1 MTYSIKCLQDLELAA
16 RVRAALLEH
25 FPNVRVQANSGTL
38 VVETAALKAGKTKAS
53 GSHQGHGGKNP
64 GVEYVEVHVLNDIF
78 RQAAESFDRNT
89 SRVTICGINKEGN
102 MSDQLEVLLLD
113 DEPIVG
119 KRLKPALAKIGC
131 NVEVFEEP
139 AVALKRLDEK
149 NFDVVVT
156 DIRMDDIDGIQVL
169 EHVRE
174 KSQRTKVIM
183 ITGYAMMALA
193 REAME
198 KGAFDFIAK
207 PFQPDDLRRVIA
219 KAAKELGSSINF
231 EVESGI

>member
-1 MTYSIKCLQDLELAA
+1 
-16 RVRAALLEH
+16 
-25 FPNVRVQANSGTL
+25 
-38 VVETAALKAGKTKAS
+38 
-53 GSHQGHGGKNP
+53 
-64 GVEYVEVHVLNDIF
+64 
-78 RQAAESFDRNT
+78 
-89 SRVTICGINKEGN
+89 

-139 AVALKRLDEK
+139 AVALERLDEK
-149 NFDVVVT
+149 TFDVVVT

-169 EHVRE
+169 EHVR
-174 KSQRTKVIM
+174 KNSQRTKVIM

-207 PFQPDDLRRVIA
+207 PFKPDDLRRVIA

-231 EVESGI
+231 EAEVENEI